1 MIISEQVL
9 DKLARA
15 VKEFDGMTDRQMII
29 YLRGIADVKAIAR
42 DEVQPDIS
50 DLELRIAK
58 AAELAAHAVKAL
70 YAPSF

>member
-1 MIISEQVL
+1 MIIAER
-9 DKLARA
+9 DAEKLAQA
-15 VKEFDGMTDRQMII
+15 VKEFGGMTDRQMMI
-29 YLRGIADVKAIAR
+29 YLRGIADGKAIAR

>member
-1 MIISEQVL
+1 MSINEQVL

-15 VKEFDGMTDRQMII
+15 VKEFDGMTDRQMVI
-29 YLRGIADVKAIAR
+29 YLRGIADGRAIER